1 MRCCI
6 AGALTTLVLAGQ
18 AIAEYPASWDVI
30 FTPATPPPVN
40 YTFGQQTKIL
50 NQNTTFPPAALPLPC
65 DIVYDR
71 GVSITLRDGT
81 VIYTDVFR
89 PVPDGQYPALIALS
103 AYGKTV
109 PTLPQVD
116 VPADWFSGIAKNESA
131 DAAAFVCRVYVVVS
145 PDNRRAGKSEENIHY
160 WGRVDAED
168 GYDVIEW
175 TAQQPWSSGKTAL
188 HGASWLATSQ

>member
-71 GVSITLRDGT
+71 DASITLRDRT

-89 PVPDGQYPALIALS
+89 PVSDGQYPALIALS

-116 VPADWFSGIAKNESA
+116 APADWFSGIAKNESA
-131 DAAAFVCRVYVVVS
+131 DAAAFVCCGYVVVS

-175 TAQQPWSSGKTAL
+175 TA
-188 HGASWLATSQ
+188 

>member
-1 MRCCI
+1 MSSSRQLHHPQSI
-6 AGALTTLVLAGQ
+6 
-18 AIAEYPASWDVI
+18 
-30 FTPATPPPVN
+30 TP
-40 YTFGQQTKIL
+40 

-71 GVSITLRDGT
+71 DASITLRDRT

-89 PVPDGQYPALIALS
+89 PVSDGQYPALIALS

-116 VPADWFSGIAKNESA
+116 APADWFSGIAKNESA

-175 TAQQPWSSGKTAL
+175 TAQHPWSSCKTAM
-188 HGASWLATSQ
+188 HRASWLATSQ